1 MGRTDEYAQPS
12 FYPISHLLS
21 NHTVTGFLEMDMQL
35 GKVIG
40 TVVASQKHEA
50 LQGIKLLIVQPVT
63 PDGKPKGRAV
73 VAVDGTAMAG
83 PGETVFVIG
92 GREGALVLEK
102 WFTPVDHGIV
112 GIVDDVLVAVKA
124 RKRRVSSRR

>member
-1 MGRTDEYAQPS
+1 
-12 FYPISHLLS
+12 
-21 NHTVTGFLEMDMQL
+21 MQL
-35 GKVIG
+35 GKIIG
-40 TVVASQKHEA
+40 TVVATQKHEA

-112 GIVDDVLVAVKA
+112 GIVDDIHVAVKA
-124 RKRRVSSRR
+124 RR